1 MRSRNSLLALALGLP
16 SLLLAA
22 AAAPQDRGG
31 AQETAETPEPAPKS
45 FADHV
50 ADATAA
56 HRRQHW
62 GASAEALQEALYVV
76 LRERRTAVT
85 AALPSPGE
93 GWSAEERRVD
103 EKEALLATALTGF
116 MVEGRYRGPDG
127 ARLTTT
133 VIADSPLAQM
143 LSMQVSNPQFRGEN
157 TEVVAYESYE
167 GLLTRNGEDR
177 LQLLVLMGPH
187 TVQVDARGV
196 PQDRLLALFSE
207 SALGAVEA
215 AVSR

>member
-1 MRSRNSLLALALGLP
+1 MRPRTALLALALGLP

-22 AAAPQDRGG
+22 AAPQDRGD
-31 AQETAETPEPAPKS
+31 AQEAGETAEEAPKS

-62 GASAEALQEALYVV
+62 GASATALQEALYVV
-76 LRERRTAVT
+76 LRERRAAVA

-93 GWSAEERRVD
+93 GWTLEERQVD

-116 MVEGRYRGPDG
+116 MVEGRHMGPDG

-143 LSMQVSNPQFRGEN
+143 LSMQVSNPQFRDEN
-157 TEVVAYESYE
+157 TEVVAYERYQ
-167 GLLTRNGEDR
+167 GLLTRNAGER

-196 PQDRLLALFSE
+196 APDRLLALFSE